1 MHEQKNFMQFP
12 RLVCAFSNRHQQNM
26 SLAYGDISQALPSR
40 KCFLEPLGIDYRCLV
55 AAEQTHGCG
64 IACVRAADKGRGAL
78 IYDTAFKSTDAFI
91 TAEPF
96 VPVSIFTA
104 DCLSVFIYDTK
115 THVLGL
121 VHAGWKG
128 TAAGIVA
135 KAVLKMQREFNAE
148 PKNMA
153 VGLGPAIRK
162 CCYQVGGEFN
172 EFFTL
177 GVYKAENSYY
187 LDLIEINVSQLLES
201 GIDRGRITDSGI
213 CTACQAEDFFS
224 YRKEGTFCGRSMSV
238 MMLR

>member
-12 RLVCAFSNRHQQNM
+12 RLACAFSNRHQQNM
-26 SLAYGDISQALPSR
+26 SLVYADVRRALPSR
-40 KCFLEPLGIDYRCLV
+40 KVFLEPLGIDYRCVV

-64 IACVRAADKGRGAL
+64 IACVHAADKGKGAL
-78 IYDTAFKSTDAFI
+78 AYDTAFKSTDAFI

-115 THVLGL
+115 THALGL

-135 KAVLKMQREFNAE
+135 KVVTKMQHQLNAE
-148 PKNMA
+148 PKSMA
-153 VGLGPAIRK
+153 VGLGPSIRR
-162 CCYQVGGEFN
+162 CCYQVGEEFN
-172 EFFTL
+172 EFFTFGL
-177 GVYKAENSYY
+177 YKTEDSYY
-187 LDLIEINVSQLLES
+187 LDLIEINTRQLLES
-201 GIDRGRITDSGI
+201 GIERSRITDSGI
-213 CTACQAEDFFS
+213 CTACRSEDFFS
-224 YRKEGTFCGRSMSV
+224 YRKEGASCGRSMSV